1 MEKEINLKNLFNI
14 IKRRFWI
21 IAVLTILAGFVG
33 GIYSL
38 FMKTPLY
45 SSSARILIPA
55 NAEAMGTLK
64 VMIKEPVVLEKVAQQ
79 LNLQKSAGALS
90 GQISVGKVEESQ
102 VVIITALDTNPV
114 QAAKIA
120 NATANVYKEE
130 AKSVMNFGSVR
141 VLTEANEKGNPS
153 PVNLNHTGAIEL
165 AMAAAFLLGIGLV
178 FLLDSLDDTV
188 KSERDIEK
196 LLPIPILGS
205 VSQMKKNNILDKNSK
220 KESVIVGGKTVDS

>member
-1 MEKEINLKNLFNI
+1 MEKEINLKSLFNI

-21 IAVLTILAGFVG
+21 MAVITILAGLVG
-33 GIYSL
+33 GIYSF

-55 NAEAMGTLK
+55 NPEAMGTLK

-79 LNLQKSAGALS
+79 LNLKKSAGALS

-102 VVIITALDTNPV
+102 IVTITAIDTNPV
-114 QAAKIA
+114 QAAQIA
-120 NATANVYKEE
+120 NVTANVYKEE

-141 VLTEANEKGNPS
+141 ILTEANAQGNPS
-153 PVNLNHTGAIEL
+153 PINLNHAGTIEL
-165 AMAAAFLLGIGLV
+165 AMAAAFILSIGIV
-178 FLLDSLDDTV
+178 FLLDSLDETI

-196 LLPIPILGS
+196 LLPIPVLGS
-205 VSQMKKNNILDKNSK
+205 VSQMKKNNIVDKNSQ
-220 KESVIVGGKTVDS
+220 KESVMVGGKTFDS